1 MESADRIKKAGL
13 KLTPQRKM
21 IYEAMMQLGH
31 ASIEE
36 IVTLINSRG
45 TELTISTVYRILDS
59 FCKSNLLTLV
69 THPETGKCYYDIT
82 VREHSHLFAGQN
94 IIDYEDSGL
103 SELVRKYLE
112 SKGDIPGEIN
122 RVQVQIIM
130 KKDNV
135 EP

>member
-1 MESADRIKKAGL
+1 MESTARIKKAGL

-36 IVTLINSRG
+36 IVSLINSRG

-59 FCKSNLLTLV
+59 FCKANLLTLV

-82 VREHSHLFAGQN
+82 VGEHNHLFAGQK

-103 SELVRKYLE
+103 SQMIRKYLD

-122 RVQVQIIM
+122 KIQVQIIM

-135 EP
+135 